1 MFRQVIPKMIQSIS
15 HVNKMQM
22 CTTTPELKLEK
33 TINQITLLGRTGNDP
48 QKRGSEDHPVVIF
61 SLATHSNY
69 RYSNG
74 DFMQRTEWH
83 RICIFKPNLRDTVT
97 KYLKKGQRVL
107 VVGKVSYGEFK
118 DEEGE
123 TKSSTAVIA
132 DDVVFFQSH

>member
-1 MFRQVIPKMIQSIS
+1 MMQSIS
-15 HVNKMQM
+15 QVNKMQM
-22 CTTTPELKLEK
+22 CTVTPELKLEK
-33 TINQITLLGRTGNDP
+33 TINQITLLGRSGNDP
-48 QKRGSEDHPVVIF
+48 QKRGSVDHPVVMF

-69 RYSNG
+69 KYSNG

-83 RICIFKPNLRDTVT
+83 KICIFKPNLRDSVS

-118 DEEGE
+118 DEDGE

-132 DDVVFFQSH
+132 DDIVFFQSH